1 MKKFWSNMLY
11 GTKLYGVYLIIHDL
25 YWCIRIIKEILY
37 YRNTSIGNKYFI
49 KLYHRHVAEMK
60 EHIVNWVKTGEYFKK

>member
-1 MKKFWSNMLY
+1 MKKFFRNLLY
-11 GTKLYGVYLIIHDL
+11 RTKLYGVYLMIYDL
-25 YWCIRIIKEILY
+25 YLCIRIIKNISY

-60 EHIVNWVKTGEYFKK
+60 EHFVHWVKTGELN